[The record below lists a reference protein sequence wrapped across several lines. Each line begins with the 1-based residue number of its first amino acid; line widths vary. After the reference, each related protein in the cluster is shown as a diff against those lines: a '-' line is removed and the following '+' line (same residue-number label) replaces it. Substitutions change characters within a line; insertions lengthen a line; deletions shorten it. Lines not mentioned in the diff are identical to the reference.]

1 MKKKVA
7 KQSKTSKP
15 NYICDEVASK
25 KPERHESQP
34 TSRNQEDFGRC
45 LHLDQ
50 SHLSILSS
58 ITDNIRDM
66 NLKTKFTVLEIQFR
80 HVNHTNVAMI
90 CKNIE
95 QNKPFLWWL
104 WKWKQCITVL
114 KVSKMFWIFIS
125 NFNIIF
131 NMTKQIFHASR
142 LFLAAAFSSVCYFHC
157 FDDLVEMV
165 FPINVFRKTV
175 FPFFENF
182 AMQILQ

>member
-45 LHLDQ
+45 LHVDQ
-50 SHLSILSS
+50 SHLSILPS

-80 HVNHTNVAMI
+80 HVNHTNAAMI
-90 CKNIE
+90 CK
-95 QNKPFLWWL
+95 KHRA
-104 WKWKQCITVL
+104 KQ
-114 KVSKMFWIFIS
+114 
-125 NFNIIF
+125 
-131 NMTKQIFHASR
+131 
-142 LFLAAAFSSVCYFHC
+142 
-157 FDDLVEMV
+157 
-165 FPINVFRKTV
+165 TV
-175 FPFFENF
+175 FVVAFKVKAVYNSSKSQQNVLNF
-182 AMQILQ
+182 QFKL